1 MPLLTYSYPAFTAN
15 TVILSARV
23 NAKFTDIQ
31 TLLNTTGL
39 DDTNIQ
45 AAGITRSTKLKVG
58 TAGYVVVNH
67 ASTGAMSEAQYISTA
82 QGGTGQAITLGASD
96 ANKVLKVNSGG
107 SAFELGTSPE
117 TPSGKLFNYFR
128 MS

>member
-1 MPLLTYSYPAFTAN
+1 MPLLTYSYPAFTPN
-15 TVILSARV
+15 TVILSTRV

-45 AAGITRSTKLKVG
+45 NAGITRGTKLKVG

-67 ASTGAMSEAQYISTA
+67 ASTGVMTEAATISTA
-82 QGGTGQAITLGASD
+82 QGGTGLATTLSSAD
-96 ANKVLKVNSGG
+96 ANKVLKVNSSG
-107 SAFELGTSPE
+107 SAYELGASPE
-117 TPSGKLFNYFR
+117 TPSGKLYNYSR